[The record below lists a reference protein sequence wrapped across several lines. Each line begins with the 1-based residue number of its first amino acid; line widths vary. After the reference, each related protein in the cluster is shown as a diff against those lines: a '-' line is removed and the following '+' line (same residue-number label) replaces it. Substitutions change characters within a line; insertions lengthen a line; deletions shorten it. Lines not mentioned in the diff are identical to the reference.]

1 MGYESRLYIVE
12 KSDYYS
18 KVDVGFKKVKKM
30 CFGEVVAMIDLC
42 KVPDI
47 PAAIKSYPDTDTYIY
62 EGEERIID
70 DKYGE
75 PLKEIPIKNMI
86 EIVKK
91 AAENDDS
98 KYRRWKPCLAL
109 LKGFSGK
116 QWQGLVVLHYGH

>member
-18 KVDVGFKKVKKM
+18 KVDVGFKEVKRM
-30 CFGEVVAMIDLC
+30 CFGEVVAMFELC
-42 KVPDI
+42 KVPEI
-47 PAAIKSYPDTDTYIY
+47 PSVIESYPDTDTYIY

-70 DKYGE
+70 DKYGK
-75 PLKEIPIKNMI
+75 PLKEIPIKDMI

-91 AAENDDS
+91 AAENDDN

-109 LKGFSGK
+109 LKGFNGK
-116 QWQGLVVLHYGH
+116 QWQDLVVLHYGH

>member
-18 KVDVGFKKVKKM
+18 KVDVGFKKVKRM
-30 CFGEVVAMIDLC
+30 CFGAVVAMIELC
-42 KVPDI
+42 KVPEI
-47 PAAIKSYPDTDTYIY
+47 HEAIKSYPDTDTYIY
-62 EGEERIID
+62 EGEERVID

-75 PLKEIPIKNMI
+75 PLKEIPIKDMI

-91 AAENDDS
+91 AAENVNG

-109 LKGFSGK
+109 LKGFSAK
-116 QWQGLVVLHYGH
+116 QWRDLVVLHYGH